1 MRRFSKSDRKKLR
14 TQSMREQE
22 QQMQLTRIRRLATSL
37 LVLMAVVFVGA
48 KLLQQQ
54 YEYMSFIGAFAE
66 AAMVGALADW
76 FAVTA
81 LFRRPLGLPIP
92 HTAIIPNNKDRIG
105 ESVGNFLEHNFMTPE
120 VLADE
125 LGQVDFAGGA
135 AEWLIVPENSRAVAE
150 QVVRGIPALF
160 RMIEDKDVSS
170 FMQLAISGALRNVK
184 FAPLAAEILSVL
196 MADKRHQILFDH
208 FLRLASRALEQ
219 NKPFIRQKIHER
231 SPRWIP
237 KVVDEKFFVNL
248 LEELRN
254 ILDEMKD
261 EKSEWRNRFEL
272 SAQELVEKLKTSPDY
287 EEKIGMAIRR
297 ILSHPLFQD
306 YTDHVWHDLRHRL
319 MADAGSGDSQL
330 VAQLDLAI
338 RTFSE
343 ALVQDP
349 VVQDKFNQWLREFAT
364 EAISNRREAI
374 ADLFKRVIRKWDAET
389 VSRKFEL
396 YVGKDLQYIR
406 INGTLVGGL
415 VGLMLHAISL
425 VL

>member
-1 MRRFSKSDRKKLR
+1 
-14 TQSMREQE
+14 
-22 QQMQLTRIRRLATSL
+22 MQLARMRRLATSL

-48 KLLQQQ
+48 KLLQPQ
-54 YEYMSFIGAFAE
+54 YEYMSFIAAFAE

-125 LGQVDFAGGA
+125 LQQVDFAGGIA
-135 AEWLIVPENSRAVAE
+135 AWLTIPENSRAVAG
-150 QVVRGIPALF
+150 QIVRGIPALF
-160 RMIEDKDVSS
+160 RMIDDKEVSN
-170 FMQLAISGALRNVK
+170 FIQLAVSAALKNMK

-196 MADKRHQILFDH
+196 MADKRHQVLFDH
-208 FLRLASRALEQ
+208 FLRLASRTLEQ
-219 NKPFIRQKIHER
+219 NKPFIRQKIHDR

-237 KVVDEKFFVNL
+237 KVVDEKFFENL

-254 ILDEMKD
+254 ILNEMKD
-261 EKSEWRNRFEL
+261 ENSEWRSRFEL
-272 SAQELVEKLKTSPDY
+272 SAQELVEKLRTSPDY
-287 EEKIGMAIRR
+287 EEKISLAIDQM
-297 ILSHPLFQD
+297 LSHPLFQD
-306 YTDHVWHDLRHRL
+306 YTDHVLRDLRHRL
-319 MADAGSGDSQL
+319 TADADSGDSQL

-338 RTFSE
+338 RAFSD
-343 ALVQDP
+343 ALGQDI
-349 VVQDKFNQWLREFAT
+349 VVQDKFNRWLREFAT
-364 EAISNRREAI
+364 EAISSRREGI
-374 ADLFKRVIRKWDAET
+374 ADLFKRVIRKWDADT

-415 VGLMLHAISL
+415 VGLILHGVSL

>member
-1 MRRFSKSDRKKLR
+1 
-14 TQSMREQE
+14 MREQE
-22 QQMQLTRIRRLATSL
+22 QQMQLARMRRLATSL

-48 KLLQQQ
+48 KLLQPQ
-54 YEYMSFIGAFAE
+54 YEYMSFIAAFAE

-125 LGQVDFAGGA
+125 LQQVDFAGGIA
-135 AEWLIVPENSRAVAE
+135 AWLTIPENSRAVAG
-150 QVVRGIPALF
+150 QIVRGIPALF
-160 RMIEDKDVSS
+160 RMIDDKEVSN
-170 FMQLAISGALRNVK
+170 FIQLAVSAALKNMK

-196 MADKRHQILFDH
+196 MADKRHQVLFDH
-208 FLRLASRALEQ
+208 FLRLASRTLEQ
-219 NKPFIRQKIHER
+219 NKPFIRQKIHDR

-237 KVVDEKFFVNL
+237 KVVDEKFFENL

-254 ILDEMKD
+254 ILNEMKD
-261 EKSEWRNRFEL
+261 ENSEWRSRFEL
-272 SAQELVEKLKTSPDY
+272 SAQELVEKLRTSPDY
-287 EEKIGMAIRR
+287 EEKISLAIDQM
-297 ILSHPLFQD
+297 LSHPLFQD
-306 YTDHVWHDLRHRL
+306 YTDHVLRDLRHRL
-319 MADAGSGDSQL
+319 TADADSGDSQL

-338 RTFSE
+338 RAFSD
-343 ALVQDP
+343 ALGQDI
-349 VVQDKFNQWLREFAT
+349 VVQDKFNRWLREFAT
-364 EAISNRREAI
+364 EAISSRREGI
-374 ADLFKRVIRKWDAET
+374 ADLFKRVIRKWDADT

-415 VGLMLHAISL
+415 VGLILHGVSL